1 MPPRYIPALLSYH
14 QLVTDCA
21 DFRDQLRVLY
31 VKQSVTWREWR
42 RTIERADP
50 QETIDAYEKAHIS
63 AKRRAT
69 WIYGKLHKAK
79 MERMARDLNQQKLLE
94 QNAAHLRATQGENG
108 TGP

>member
-14 QLVTDCA
+14 QLVIDCV
-21 DFRDQLRVLY
+21 DFNDQLRVLY
-31 VKQSVTWREWR
+31 AMQSDTWRAWR

-50 QETIDAYEKAHIS
+50 QETIDAYEKAHKSI
-63 AKRRAT
+63 RRRTT

-108 TGP
+108 ARP